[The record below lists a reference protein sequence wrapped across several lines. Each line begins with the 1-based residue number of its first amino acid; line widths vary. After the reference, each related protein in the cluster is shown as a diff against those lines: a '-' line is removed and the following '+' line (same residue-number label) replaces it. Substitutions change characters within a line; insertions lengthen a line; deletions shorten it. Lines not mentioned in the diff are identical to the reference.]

1 MPAQERAAAPGTGLI
16 AGRKHALDGLRTV
29 AVAGVFFFHTATD
42 SMPGGSIGVDVFF
55 TLSGFVITLLIM
67 KERIATGRLHLGIFY
82 AKRLA
87 RLWPALLALCAVI
100 LAVGFVFPASGWGG
114 QAGFVLPAAAYV
126 MNLAHFGMFGDSIAG
141 ETLGPTWTLAV
152 EEQFY
157 LVWPLL
163 LLAMLRFWKVRTTAL
178 VTAALAA
185 IFVLNR
191 FLMVNA
197 GEPLDRIYNGP
208 DTRADELLIG
218 CALALLFTAVRH
230 GSRLHLTLASAA
242 RWGAPL
248 AGITLVAALF
258 LLKEPDTPGDWF
270 NVFWT
275 FGPAALALLSAVLI
289 GSLVLQPAGFLSRIL
304 SHPWLARPGRDLSY
318 GMYLWHLPVYLLLMP
333 LIPALPLRIALTA
346 VLTVLLAYA
355 SFRFVERPL
364 RRWANERLEPGVVR
378 SPSGP
383 SPAGVSAAGPS
394 TPGASTPG
402 PAAPAGAAAR
412 QPAAEP
418 RPAGQLVN

>member
-1 MPAQERAAAPGTGLI
+1 MMSVPDRPAAPETGPI
-16 AGRKHALDGLRTV
+16 AGRKHALDGLRTI
-29 AVAGVFFFHTATD
+29 AVTGVFFFHTATE

-55 TLSGFVITLLIM
+55 ALSGFVITLLIM
-67 KERIATGRLHLGIFY
+67 KERLATGRLHLGIFY

-87 RLWPALLALCAVI
+87 RLWPALLVVCAVI
-100 LAVGFVFPASGWGG
+100 LAVGFLFPASGWGG

-163 LLAMLRFWKVRTTAL
+163 LLVMLRFWRIRTTAFAT
-178 VTAALAA
+178 VALAA
-185 IFVLNR
+185 AFVLNR
-191 FLMVNA
+191 FLLVNA

-208 DTRADELLIG
+208 DTRADQLLIG
-218 CALALLFTAVRH
+218 CALALLFTAVRQ
-230 GSRLHLTLASAA
+230 GSRLHTALQSAS

-248 AGITLVAALF
+248 AGSALLGALF
-258 LLKEPDTPGDWF
+258 LLKEPDTPGTWF

-275 FGPAALALLSAVLI
+275 AGPTALALLAAVLI

-318 GMYLWHLPVYLLLMP
+318 GLYLWHLPVYLLLMP

-355 SFRFVERPL
+355 SYRCVERPL
-364 RRWANERLEPGVVR
+364 RRWANKRLDPAVVP
-378 SPSGP
+378 SPSE
-383 SPAGVSAAGPS
+383 PAGKPV
-394 TPGASTPG
+394 
-402 PAAPAGAAAR
+402 PA
-412 QPAAEP
+412 
-418 RPAGQLVN
+418 